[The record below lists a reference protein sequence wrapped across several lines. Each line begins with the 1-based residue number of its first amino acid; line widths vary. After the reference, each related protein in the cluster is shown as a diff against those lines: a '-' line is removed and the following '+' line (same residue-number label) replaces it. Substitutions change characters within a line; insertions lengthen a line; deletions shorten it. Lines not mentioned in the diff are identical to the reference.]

1 MEVEERVGTRSSSVL
16 AKDAAKMGL
25 PRILVLFRG
34 PTDDGHPTLRVENRY
49 AQDDAL
55 GKLSKL
61 RLRGCDCLT
70 VRSAV

>member
-1 MEVEERVGTRSSSVL
+1 
-16 AKDAAKMGL
+16 MGL

-61 RLRGCDCLT
+61 RLGGCDCLT